1 MSSFRAIARLDPKTF
16 KASAFRMLGILSML
30 KGTVNYALEVEAYSF
45 PMETMGDRIRTLRES
60 RKLSQE
66 DMGKIVGISGA
77 AVSQWESGAT
87 KGIRPENF
95 LRFCA
100 YFSVDPYWL
109 AFGAD
114 GDPHGVAFGRVKK
127 TSAAG

>member
-1 MSSFRAIARLDPKTF
+1 M
-16 KASAFRMLGILSML
+16 ILSML
-30 KGTVNYALEVEAYSF
+30 KSGVNYALGRPPYDF
-45 PMETMGDRIRTLRES
+45 FMETMGDRIRTLRES

-66 DMGKIVGISGA
+66 DMAKIIGISGA

-100 YFSVDPYWL
+100 YFSVDPFWVV
-109 AFGAD
+109 FGAE
-114 GDPHGVAFGRVKK
+114 GDPQSVAFARRRVP
-127 TSAAG
+127 AA

>member
-1 MSSFRAIARLDPKTF
+1 
-16 KASAFRMLGILSML
+16 ML
-30 KGTVNYALEVEAYSF
+30 KTEVNYALGVGAYPF

-66 DMGKIVGISGA
+66 DLGKIIGITGA

-87 KGIRPENF
+87 KGIKPENF

-100 YFSVDPYWL
+100 YFSVDPYWV
-109 AFGAD
+109 AFGAE
-114 GDPHGVAFGRVKK
+114 GDPQGVAFGRTKK
-127 TSAAG
+127 SSVA